1 MKYKILNKTTEAK
14 NNGLKTNV
22 DGDEITLDKAESLL
36 KDISSGKINGHKFKK
51 EYNSIVVDVEKIL
64 NRQPLT
70 INENCMIETLS
81 SLKEILKPNDK
92 KTDEQPDTADMP

>member
-1 MKYKILNKTTEAK
+1 M
-14 NNGLKTNV
+14 V
-22 DGDEITLDKAESLL
+22 DREKITLDRAENLL
-36 KDISSGKINGHKFKK
+36 KDIGNGKINARKFKE

-70 INENCMIETLS
+70 MNENYMIETLS

-92 KTDEQPDTADMP
+92 KTDEQPDTADMS